1 MKSDAQLKNEVARE
15 LEWEPAVN
23 AANVGVAVRHG
34 VVTLRGHLDTCAEK
48 LAIERAVQRVRG
60 VRALAIKLDVEL
72 SPRHKRSDS
81 EIAAAA
87 EAALKWHSEI
97 PPDRIK
103 VSVDNGRIH
112 LKGELDWEYQR
123 NAAVRAVEALV
134 GVVRVQNSIALKAH
148 LIPADIGTPI
158 REALERQAQDA
169 SDRIEV
175 VVSGAS
181 VILRGTVHSWAA
193 RAAAQGA
200 AWSSPGISNVVNE
213 LRVAG

>member
-1 MKSDAQLKNEVARE
+1 MKSDAQLKNEVVRE

-34 VVTLRGHLDTCAEK
+34 VVTLTGHLDTYAEK
-48 LAIERAVQRVRG
+48 FAIEHAVQRVRG
-60 VRALAIKLDVEL
+60 IQALAVELDVKL
-72 SPRHKRSDS
+72 SPRHKRCDS

-87 EAALKWHSEI
+87 DAALKWHSEI
-97 PPDRIK
+97 PPHRVK
-103 VSVDNGRIH
+103 VSVENGRIT
-112 LKGELDWEYQR
+112 LQGELDWEYQR
-123 NAAVRAVEALV
+123 NAAARAVEPLV

-158 REALERQAQDA
+158 REALERQAQDE

-175 VVSGAS
+175 VISGTSA
-181 VILRGTVHSWAA
+181 ILRGTVHSWAA

-200 AWSSPGISNVVNE
+200 AWSTPGISNVVNE
-213 LRVAG
+213 LKVAG